1 MGTVRQR
8 SYPTHVRDI
17 RMDKNIMTRIKNSF
31 CWMVVV
37 PSTLFFC
44 FVNISCANASNKN
57 KSNYVVSDSDSIL
70 SKGSDQYKIT
80 KLIVPVNPNKKMR
93 LYQNPSKDAPILKFV
108 VDEEDPEG
116 FGGLYSW
123 DTKGKGETEEFGI
136 LSVVGESNDWYTVY
150 VDMGQSENMVFIG
163 YVPKNTCK
171 EAKIMDLR
179 WDDVKKDNF
188 FDNIHKR
195 SNSNY
200 YIKWGL
206 AGPGG
211 PSFIIGEIENGKTYE
226 TDECYYSLN
235 ANEDSILVET
245 PTGERLSFCNI
256 YLERLMRGDDGKFVY
271 TNSSGQVNKCPDP
284 NDYVLGEYERAFFL
298 ILSDTHF
305 QKLVSVSGKMTNQY
319 VKVNGAKQLFKFRK
333 GNKINGKT
341 VMWTL

>member
-1 MGTVRQR
+1 M
-8 SYPTHVRDI
+8 
-17 RMDKNIMTRIKNSF
+17 
-31 CWMVVV
+31 VV

-44 FVNISCANASNKN
+44 FGNISCANASNKKN
-57 KSNYVVSDSDSIL
+57 NYVVTDSDSTL
-70 SKGSDQYKIT
+70 SIENNQYEIT
-80 KLIVPVNPNKKMR
+80 KLIVPVDHNKKMR
-93 LYQNPSKDAPILKFV
+93 LYQNSSKDAPILKYV

-123 DTKGKGETEEFGI
+123 DTKGKGETEEFEI

-150 VDMGQSENMVFIG
+150 VDMGQSENNVFLG

-171 EAKIMDLR
+171 EVKIMDVK
-179 WDDVKKDNF
+179 WDDVKKYNY

-211 PSFIIGEIENGKTYE
+211 PSFIIGKIENGKAYE

-245 PTGERLSFCNI
+245 PAGEQLSFCNL
-256 YLERLMRGDDGKFVY
+256 YLDRLRLSDDGKTSFY
-271 TNSSGQVNKCPDP
+271 TNSSGQENECPDP
-284 NDYVLGEYERAFFL
+284 NDYVLGEYETAFFL

-305 QKLVSVSGKMTNQY
+305 QKLVSVFGKMTNQY
-319 VKVNGAKQLFKFRK
+319 VKVNGANQLFKFRI

-341 VMWTL
+341 VMWAL